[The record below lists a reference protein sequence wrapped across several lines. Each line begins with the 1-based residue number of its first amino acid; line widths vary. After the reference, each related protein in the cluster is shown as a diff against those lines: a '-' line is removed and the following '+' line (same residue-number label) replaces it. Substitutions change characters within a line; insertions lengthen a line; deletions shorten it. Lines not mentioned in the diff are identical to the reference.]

1 MTFIKRKILPHIS
14 NFLNYKEAIVIYGAR
29 QVGKTTIMKMLINE
43 LKTTN
48 NIPDEAIFYF
58 DLEDLEML
66 ELCNQG
72 INNVIRYIEV
82 RTSYNLSTTTA
93 SSKEKIYLFIDE
105 IQYLDNASSFIKL
118 MVDNHSERFKLI
130 VSGSSVLDIKSKIK
144 QSLVGRIVTFEVF
157 GLDFEEFL
165 WFKRKK
171 FNLNKIVDTDKKT
184 KKELKQLF
192 EEFIIFGAYPRVA
205 LISEVNNR
213 RYYLKELIQTYI
225 KKDIRDIGKIRNI
238 MKFNNFL
245 RILADQAGN
254 LLNIDEL
261 ASSIGIARE
270 TVYDYLILLEGTYI
284 ARRLTPYFKN
294 LRSELTKMPKIYFED
309 SGILNYLKYNDIVEK
324 VSGELFENCIYTE
337 LRKTV
342 GLEVLRYWRTQSK
355 QEIDFVIQHQ
365 KQLFTLEVK
374 KIYSGQKATSLEYF
388 SQKYPN
394 SKSFII
400 NYYGVIGNFASL
412 QEFFRQAMRILYKWL
427 NRRSQKRSFCYN
439 IFNQIAKSYHV
450 EKPRITEFSQPV
462 KFY

>member
-1 MTFIKRKILPHIS
+1 MTFIKRKILPQIN

-43 LKTTN
+43 LKSTTH
-48 NIPDEAIFYF
+48 IPEEAVFYI

-72 INNVIRYIEV
+72 VDYLIRYIEA
-82 RTSYNLSTTTA
+82 RTSYNSNSSAA
-93 SSKEKIYLFIDE
+93 SSNSQGKIYLFIDE
-105 IQYLDNASSFIKL
+105 VQYLNNASNFIKL
-118 MVDNHSERFKLI
+118 MVDNHSNRFKLI

-144 QSLVGRIVTFEVF
+144 QSLVGRIVTFEVL

-165 WFKRKK
+165 WFKKK
-171 FNLNKIVDTDKKT
+171 KYHLDKVADTEKKT
-184 KKELKQLF
+184 QKELKQLF

-205 LISEVNNR
+205 LISNLNNKK
-213 RYYLKELIQTYI
+213 YYLKELIQTYI

-270 TVYDYLILLEGTYI
+270 TVYDYLFLLEGTYI
-284 ARRLTPYFKN
+284 ARRVPPFFKN

-309 SGILNYLKYNDIVEK
+309 TGILNYLKYTDIVEK
-324 VSGELFENCIYTE
+324 VSGELFENCIYAE

-342 GLEVLRYWRTQSK
+342 GLDILRYWRTQSK
-355 QEIDFVIQHQ
+355 QEIDFVIQHR

-374 KIYSGQKATSLEYF
+374 KIYSGQKTTSLDYF

-400 NYYGVIGNFASL
+400 TLEKRREVKGITSLLYPWEIFLPLRNDAAS
-412 QEFFRQAMRILYKWL
+412 
-427 NRRSQKRSFCYN
+427 
-439 IFNQIAKSYHV
+439 
-450 EKPRITEFSQPV
+450 
-462 KFY
+462 

>member
-1 MTFIKRKILPHIS
+1 VTFIKRKILPHIRD
-14 NFLNYKEAIVIYGAR
+14 FLNYKETIIIYGAR
-29 QVGKTTIMKMLINE
+29 QVGKTTIMKMLIKE
-43 LKTTN
+43 LKSTN
-48 NIPDEAIFYF
+48 KIPEEAVFYF
-58 DLEDLEML
+58 DLEDLEIL
-66 ELCNQG
+66 EICNQG
-72 INNVIRYIEV
+72 VDHLIRYIDA
-82 RTSYNLSTTTA
+82 RTSYSSNFSPA
-93 SSKEKIYLFIDE
+93 SSNSKGKIYLFIDE
-105 IQYLDNASSFIKL
+105 IQYLNNASSFIKL
-118 MVDNHSERFKLI
+118 MVDNHSDRFKLI

-157 GLDFEEFL
+157 GLNFEEFL
-165 WFKRKK
+165 WFRKK
-171 FNLNKIVDTDKKT
+171 KINLNKIADTDKKT
-184 KKELKQLF
+184 QKELKQLF

-205 LISEVNNR
+205 LISNLNDR

-284 ARRLTPYFKN
+284 ARRLTPFFKN

-324 VSGELFENCIYTE
+324 VSGELFENCIYAE
-337 LRKTV
+337 LRKVV
-342 GLEVLRYWRTQSK
+342 GLETLRYWRTQSK

-365 KQLFTLEVK
+365 RQLFTLEVK
-374 KIYSGQKATSLEYF
+374 KIYSGQKTTSLEYF

-394 SKSFII
+394 SKKFII
-400 NYYGVIGNFASL
+400 TLEKRREAKGNTL
-412 QEFFRQAMRILYKWL
+412 LLYPWEIFSIIA
-427 NRRSQKRSFCYN
+427 RSK
-439 IFNQIAKSYHV
+439 A
-450 EKPRITEFSQPV
+450 TL
-462 KFY
+462 

>member
-1 MTFIKRKILPHIS
+1 MIFIKRKILPQIN

-43 LKTTN
+43 LKSTTH
-48 NIPDEAIFYF
+48 IPEEAVFYI

-72 INNVIRYIEV
+72 VDYLIRYIEA
-82 RTSYNLSTTTA
+82 RTSYNSN
-93 SSKEKIYLFIDE
+93 SSAVSSNSQGKIYLFIDE
-105 IQYLDNASSFIKL
+105 VQYLNNASNFIKL
-118 MVDNHSERFKLI
+118 MVDNHSNRFKLI

-144 QSLVGRIVTFEVF
+144 QSLVGRIVTFEVL

-165 WFKRKK
+165 WFKKK
-171 FNLNKIVDTDKKT
+171 KYHLDKVVDTEKKT
-184 KKELKQLF
+184 QKELKQLF

-205 LISEVNNR
+205 LISNLNNKK
-213 RYYLKELIQTYI
+213 YYLKELIQTYI

-254 LLNIDEL
+254 LINIDEL

-270 TVYDYLILLEGTYI
+270 TVYDYLFLLESTYI
-284 ARRLTPYFKN
+284 ARRVPPFFKN

-309 SGILNYLKYNDIVEK
+309 TGILNYLKYTDIVEK
-324 VSGELFENCIYTE
+324 VSGELFENCIYAE

-342 GLEVLRYWRTQSK
+342 GLDILRYWRTQSK
-355 QEIDFVIQHQ
+355 QEIDFVIQHR

-374 KIYSGQKATSLEYF
+374 KIYSGQKTTSLDYF

-400 NYYGVIGNFASL
+400 TLEKRREVKENISL
-412 QEFFRQAMRILYKWL
+412 LYPWEIF
-427 NRRSQKRSFCYN
+427 SF
-439 IFNQIAKSYHV
+439 IVMK
-450 EKPRITEFSQPV
+450 
-462 KFY
+462 

>member
-1 MTFIKRKILPHIS
+1 MTFIKRKILPQIN

-43 LKTTN
+43 LKSTTH
-48 NIPDEAIFYF
+48 IPEEALFYI

-72 INNVIRYIEV
+72 VDYLIRYIEA
-82 RTSYNLSTTTA
+82 RTSYNSN
-93 SSKEKIYLFIDE
+93 SSAVSSNSQGKIYLFIDE
-105 IQYLDNASSFIKL
+105 IQYLNNASNFIKL
-118 MVDNHSERFKLI
+118 MVDNHSNRFKLI

-144 QSLVGRIVTFEVF
+144 QSLVGRIVTFEVL

-165 WFKRKK
+165 WFKKRKYHLDK
-171 FNLNKIVDTDKKT
+171 VADTDKKT
-184 KKELKQLF
+184 QKELKQLF

-205 LISEVNNR
+205 LISNLNNKK
-213 RYYLKELIQTYI
+213 YYLKELIQTYI

-254 LLNIDEL
+254 LINIDEL

-270 TVYDYLILLEGTYI
+270 TVYDYLFLLESTYI
-284 ARRLTPYFKN
+284 ARRVPPFFKN

-309 SGILNYLKYNDIVEK
+309 TGILNYLKYTDIVEK
-324 VSGELFENCIYTE
+324 VSGELFENCIYAE
-337 LRKTV
+337 LKKTV
-342 GLEVLRYWRTQSK
+342 GLDILRYWRTQSK
-355 QEIDFVIQHQ
+355 QEIDFVIQHR
-365 KQLFTLEVK
+365 KQIFTLEVK
-374 KIYSGQKATSLEYF
+374 KIYSGQKTTSLDYF

-400 NYYGVIGNFASL
+400 TLEKRREVKENISL
-412 QEFFRQAMRILYKWL
+412 LYPWEIF
-427 NRRSQKRSFCYN
+427 SF
-439 IFNQIAKSYHV
+439 IVMK
-450 EKPRITEFSQPV
+450 
-462 KFY
+462 

>member
-1 MTFIKRKILPHIS
+1 MTFIKRKILPQIN

-29 QVGKTTIMKMLINE
+29 QVGKTTIMKMLIKE

-48 NIPDEAIFYF
+48 KIPEEAVFYI

-72 INNVIRYIEV
+72 VDYLIRYIEA
-82 RTSYNLSTTTA
+82 RTSYNSN
-93 SSKEKIYLFIDE
+93 SSAVSSNSQGKIYLFIDE
-105 IQYLDNASSFIKL
+105 IQYLNNASNFIKL
-118 MVDNHSERFKLI
+118 MVDNHSNRFKLI

-144 QSLVGRIVTFEVF
+144 QSLVGRIVTFEVL

-165 WFKRKK
+165 WFKKK
-171 FNLNKIVDTDKKT
+171 KYHLDKVADTEKKT
-184 KKELKQLF
+184 QKELKQLF

-205 LISEVNNR
+205 LISNLNNKK
-213 RYYLKELIQTYI
+213 YYLKELIQTYI

-270 TVYDYLILLEGTYI
+270 TVYDYLFLLESTYI
-284 ARRLTPYFKN
+284 ARRVPPFFKN

-309 SGILNYLKYNDIVEK
+309 TGILNYLKYTDIVEK
-324 VSGELFENCIYTE
+324 VSGELFENCIYAE
-337 LRKTV
+337 LKKTV
-342 GLEVLRYWRTQSK
+342 GLDILRYWRTQSK
-355 QEIDFVIQHQ
+355 QEIDFVIQHR
-365 KQLFTLEVK
+365 KQIFTLEVK
-374 KIYSGQKATSLEYF
+374 KIYSGQKTTSLDYF

-400 NYYGVIGNFASL
+400 TLEKRREVKENISL
-412 QEFFRQAMRILYKWL
+412 LYPWE
-427 NRRSQKRSFCYN
+427 
-439 IFNQIAKSYHV
+439 IFKKLQITSY
-450 EKPRITEFSQPV
+450 K
-462 KFY
+462 

>member
-1 MTFIKRKILPHIS
+1 VTFIKRKILSQIN

-29 QVGKTTIMKMLINE
+29 QVGKTTIMKMLIKE

-48 NIPDEAIFYF
+48 KIPEEALFYI

-72 INNVIRYIEV
+72 VDYLIRYIEA
-82 RTSYNLSTTTA
+82 RTSYNSN
-93 SSKEKIYLFIDE
+93 SSAVSSNSQGKIYLFIDE
-105 IQYLDNASSFIKL
+105 IQYLNDASNFIKL
-118 MVDNHSERFKLI
+118 MVDNHSNRFKLI

-144 QSLVGRIVTFEVF
+144 QSLVGRIVTFEVL

-165 WFKRKK
+165 WFKKK
-171 FNLNKIVDTDKKT
+171 KYHLDKVADTEKKT
-184 KKELKQLF
+184 QKELKQLF

-205 LISEVNNR
+205 LISNLNNKK
-213 RYYLKELIQTYI
+213 YYLKELIQTYI

-270 TVYDYLILLEGTYI
+270 TVYDYFILLEGTYI
-284 ARRLTPYFKN
+284 ARRVPPFFKN

-309 SGILNYLKYNDIVEK
+309 TGILNYLKYTDIVEK
-324 VSGELFENCIYTE
+324 VSGELFENCIYAE

-342 GLEVLRYWRTQSK
+342 GLDILRYWRTQSK
-355 QEIDFVIQHQ
+355 QEIDFVIQHR
-365 KQLFTLEVK
+365 KQVFTLEVK
-374 KIYSGQKATSLEYF
+374 KIYSGQKTTSLDYF

-400 NYYGVIGNFASL
+400 TLEKRREVKENISL
-412 QEFFRQAMRILYKWL
+412 LYPWE
-427 NRRSQKRSFCYN
+427 
-439 IFNQIAKSYHV
+439 IFKKLQITSY
-450 EKPRITEFSQPV
+450 K
-462 KFY
+462 

>member
-1 MTFIKRKILPHIS
+1 MSIILNFIKRKILPHIS
-14 NFLNYKEAIVIYGAR
+14 NFLNYKEAIIIYGAR
-29 QVGKTTIMKMLINE
+29 QVGKTTIMKMLIKE

-48 NIPDEAIFYF
+48 KIPEEAVFYF

-72 INNVIRYIEV
+72 VDYVIRYIEA
-82 RTSYNLSTTTA
+82 RTSYNLNSPPNSSPA
-93 SSKEKIYLFIDE
+93 SSTGKIYLFIDE
-105 IQYLDNASSFIKL
+105 IQYLNNASSFIKF
-118 MVDNHSERFKLI
+118 MVDNHSDRFKLI

-144 QSLVGRIVTFEVF
+144 QSLVGRIVTFEVL

-165 WFKRKK
+165 WFKKK
-171 FNLNKIVDTDKKT
+171 KCNLDKVAHTDKKT
-184 KKELKQLF
+184 QKELKQLF
-192 EEFIIFGAYPRVA
+192 EEFIIFGTYPRIA
-205 LISEVNNR
+205 LISNLNNKK
-213 RYYLKELIQTYI
+213 YYLKELIQTYI

-284 ARRLTPYFKN
+284 ARRLTPFFKN

-309 SGILNYLKYNDIVEK
+309 SGILNYLKFNDIVEK

-337 LRKTV
+337 LRKAV
-342 GLEVLRYWRTQSK
+342 GLDALRYWRTQSK
-355 QEIDFVIQHQ
+355 QEIDFVIQHRR
-365 KQLFTLEVK
+365 QLFTLEVK
-374 KIYSGQKATSLEYF
+374 KIYSGQKTASLEYF

-400 NYYGVIGNFASL
+400 TLEKRREAKGNTPL
-412 QEFFRQAMRILYKWL
+412 LYPWEIHNKLKIL
-427 NRRSQKRSFCYN
+427 
-439 IFNQIAKSYHV
+439 
-450 EKPRITEFSQPV
+450 
-462 KFY
+462 

>member
-1 MTFIKRKILPHIS
+1 MTFIKRKILPQIN

-29 QVGKTTIMKMLINE
+29 QVGKTTIMKMLIKE

-48 NIPDEAIFYF
+48 KIPEEAVFYI

-72 INNVIRYIEV
+72 VDYLIRYIEA
-82 RTSYNLSTTTA
+82 RTSYNSN
-93 SSKEKIYLFIDE
+93 SSAVSSNSQGKIYLFIDE
-105 IQYLDNASSFIKL
+105 VQYLNNASNFIKL
-118 MVDNHSERFKLI
+118 MVDNHSNRFKLI

-144 QSLVGRIVTFEVF
+144 QSLVGRIVTFEVL

-165 WFKRKK
+165 WFKKK
-171 FNLNKIVDTDKKT
+171 KYHLDKVVDTEKKT
-184 KKELKQLF
+184 QKELKQLF

-205 LISEVNNR
+205 LISNLNNKK
-213 RYYLKELIQTYI
+213 YYLKELIQTYI

-254 LLNIDEL
+254 LINIDEL

-270 TVYDYLILLEGTYI
+270 TVYDYLFLLESTYI
-284 ARRLTPYFKN
+284 ARRVPPFFKN

-309 SGILNYLKYNDIVEK
+309 TGILNYLKYTDIVEK
-324 VSGELFENCIYTE
+324 VSGELFENCIYAE
-337 LRKTV
+337 LKKTV
-342 GLEVLRYWRTQSK
+342 GLDILRYWRTQSK
-355 QEIDFVIQHQ
+355 QEIDFVIQHR
-365 KQLFTLEVK
+365 KQIFTLEVK
-374 KIYSGQKATSLEYF
+374 KIYSGQKTTSLDYF

-400 NYYGVIGNFASL
+400 TLEKRREVKENISL
-412 QEFFRQAMRILYKWL
+412 LYPWEIF
-427 NRRSQKRSFCYN
+427 SF
-439 IFNQIAKSYHV
+439 IVMK
-450 EKPRITEFSQPV
+450 
-462 KFY
+462 

>member
-1 MTFIKRKILPHIS
+1 MNFIKRKILPHIT

-43 LKTTN
+43 LKTTIH
-48 NIPDEAIFYF
+48 IPEQAIFYF
-58 DLEDLEML
+58 DLEDLEIL
-66 ELCNQG
+66 EICNQG
-72 INNVIRYIEV
+72 VDHLIRYINA
-82 RTSYNLSTTTA
+82 RASYNSNSSPA
-93 SSKEKIYLFIDE
+93 SSQGKIYLFIDE
-105 IQYLDNASSFIKL
+105 IQYLNNASNFIKL
-118 MVDNHSERFKLI
+118 MVDNHSDRFKLI

-165 WFKRKK
+165 WFRKKK
-171 FNLNKIVDTDKKT
+171 FNLDKVADTDKKT
-184 KKELKQLF
+184 QKELRQLF

-205 LISEVNNR
+205 LISNLNDR

-284 ARRLTPYFKN
+284 ARRLTPFFKN

-324 VSGELFENCIYTE
+324 VSGELFESCIYAE
-337 LRKTV
+337 LRKAV
-342 GLEVLRYWRTQSK
+342 GLEALRYWRTQSK

-365 KQLFTLEVK
+365 RQLFALEVK
-374 KIYSGQKATSLEYF
+374 KIYSGQKTTNLNYF

-394 SKSFII
+394 SKNFII
-400 NYYGVIGNFASL
+400 TLEKRREAKGNISL
-412 QEFFRQAMRILYKWL
+412 LYPWE
-427 NRRSQKRSFCYN
+427 
-439 IFNQIAKSYHV
+439 IFS
-450 EKPRITEFSQPV
+450 TCPV
-462 KFY
+462 KPCFTRVIAREL

>member
-1 MTFIKRKILPHIS
+1 LDFIKRKILSHIS

-43 LKTTN
+43 LKSTN
-48 NIPDEAIFYF
+48 KIPEEAVFYF
-58 DLEDLEML
+58 DLEDLEIL

-72 INNVIRYIEV
+72 VDHLIRYIDA
-82 RTSYNLSTTTA
+82 RTSYNSNSSPA
-93 SSKEKIYLFIDE
+93 SSNFKRKIYLFIDE
-105 IQYLDNASSFIKL
+105 IQYLNNASSFIKL
-118 MVDNHSERFKLI
+118 MVDNHSDRFKLI

-144 QSLVGRIVTFEVF
+144 QSLVGRIVTFEVL

-165 WFKRKK
+165 WFKKKK

-184 KKELKQLF
+184 QKELKQLF
-192 EEFIIFGAYPRVA
+192 EEFIIFGAYPRIA
-205 LISEVNNR
+205 LISKVNNR

-225 KKDIRDIGKIRNI
+225 KKDIRDIGKIRYI
-238 MKFNNFL
+238 MKFNYFL
-245 RILADQAGN
+245 RILVDQAGN

-284 ARRLTPYFKN
+284 ARRLTPFFKN

-324 VSGELFENCIYTE
+324 VSGDLFENSIYTE
-337 LRKTV
+337 LRKAV
-342 GLEVLRYWRTQSK
+342 GLDALRYWRTQSK

-374 KIYSGQKATSLEYF
+374 KIYSGQKTTSLEYF

-400 NYYGVIGNFASL
+400 TLEKRREAKGNTL
-412 QEFFRQAMRILYKWL
+412 LLYPWGIHNKL
-427 NRRSQKRSFCYN
+427 KIS
-439 IFNQIAKSYHV
+439 
-450 EKPRITEFSQPV
+450 
-462 KFY
+462 

>member
-1 MTFIKRKILPHIS
+1 MTFIKRKILPQIN

-29 QVGKTTIMKMLINE
+29 QVGKTTIMKMLIKE

-48 NIPDEAIFYF
+48 KIPEEAVFYI

-72 INNVIRYIEV
+72 VDYLIRYIEA
-82 RTSYNLSTTTA
+82 RTSYNSN
-93 SSKEKIYLFIDE
+93 SSAVSSNSQGKIYLFIDE
-105 IQYLDNASSFIKL
+105 IQYLNNASNFIKL
-118 MVDNHSERFKLI
+118 MVDNHSNRFKLI

-144 QSLVGRIVTFEVF
+144 QSLVGRIVTFEVL

-165 WFKRKK
+165 WFKKK
-171 FNLNKIVDTDKKT
+171 KYHLDKVVDTEKKT
-184 KKELKQLF
+184 QKELKQLF

-205 LISEVNNR
+205 LISNLNNKK
-213 RYYLKELIQTYI
+213 YYLKELIQTYI

-254 LLNIDEL
+254 LINIDEL

-270 TVYDYLILLEGTYI
+270 TVYDYLFLLESTYI
-284 ARRLTPYFKN
+284 ARRVPPFFKN

-309 SGILNYLKYNDIVEK
+309 TGILNYLKYTDIVEK
-324 VSGELFENCIYTE
+324 VSGELFENCIYAE
-337 LRKTV
+337 LKKTV
-342 GLEVLRYWRTQSK
+342 GLDILRYWRTQSK
-355 QEIDFVIQHQ
+355 QEIDFVIQHR
-365 KQLFTLEVK
+365 KQIFTLEVK
-374 KIYSGQKATSLEYF
+374 KIYSGQKTTSLDYF

-400 NYYGVIGNFASL
+400 TLEKRREVKENISL
-412 QEFFRQAMRILYKWL
+412 LYPWEIF
-427 NRRSQKRSFCYN
+427 SF
-439 IFNQIAKSYHV
+439 IVMK
-450 EKPRITEFSQPV
+450 
-462 KFY
+462 

>member
-1 MTFIKRKILPHIS
+1 VSFIKRKILPHIT

-48 NIPDEAIFYF
+48 NIPDEAVFYL
-58 DLEDLEML
+58 DLEDLEIL
-66 ELCNQG
+66 EICNQG
-72 INNVIRYIEV
+72 VDHLIRYIGA
-82 RTSYNLSTTTA
+82 RTSLHNTDNLDNSH
-93 SSKEKIYLFIDE
+93 SSSDFTKQKIHLFIDE
-105 IQYLDNASSFIKL
+105 IQYLNNASNFIKL
-118 MVDNHSERFKLI
+118 MVDNHSDRFKLI

-144 QSLVGRIVTFEVF
+144 QSLVGRIVTFEVL

-165 WFKRKK
+165 WFKNKS
-171 FNLNKIVDTDKKT
+171 FNLNKVADTDKKT
-184 KKELKQLF
+184 QKELKQLF
-192 EEFIIFGAYPRVA
+192 EEFIIFGAYPRIA
-205 LISEVNNR
+205 LISNLNNK

-245 RILADQAGN
+245 RALADQAGN
-254 LLNIDEL
+254 LLNIDEI

-284 ARRLTPYFKN
+284 ARRLTPFFKN

-324 VSGELFENCIYTE
+324 VSEELFENCIYTE
-337 LRKTV
+337 LRKAV
-342 GLEVLRYWRTQSK
+342 GLDALRYWRTQSK

-365 KQLFTLEVK
+365 RQLFILEVK
-374 KIYSGQKATSLEYF
+374 KIYSGQKTTSLNYF

-394 SKSFII
+394 SKNFII
-400 NYYGVIGNFASL
+400 TLEKRREAKENILLLYPWEIFKKLQVTNF
-412 QEFFRQAMRILYKWL
+412 K
-427 NRRSQKRSFCYN
+427 
-439 IFNQIAKSYHV
+439 
-450 EKPRITEFSQPV
+450 
-462 KFY
+462 

>member
-1 MTFIKRKILPHIS
+1 VTFIKRKILPQIN

-29 QVGKTTIMKMLINE
+29 QVGKTTIMKMLIKE

-48 NIPDEAIFYF
+48 KIPEEAVFYI

-72 INNVIRYIEV
+72 VDYLIRYIEV
-82 RTSYNLSTTTA
+82 RTSYNSN
-93 SSKEKIYLFIDE
+93 SSAVSSNSQGKIYLFIDE
-105 IQYLDNASSFIKL
+105 IQYLNNASNFIKL
-118 MVDNHSERFKLI
+118 MVDNHSNRFKLI

-144 QSLVGRIVTFEVF
+144 QSLVGRIVTFEVL

-165 WFKRKK
+165 WFKKK
-171 FNLNKIVDTDKKT
+171 KYHLDKVVDTEKKT
-184 KKELKQLF
+184 QKELKQLF

-205 LISEVNNR
+205 LISNLNNKK
-213 RYYLKELIQTYI
+213 YYLKELIQTYI

-254 LLNIDEL
+254 LINIDEL

-270 TVYDYLILLEGTYI
+270 TVYDYLFLLESTYI
-284 ARRLTPYFKN
+284 ARRVPPFFKN

-309 SGILNYLKYNDIVEK
+309 TGILNYLKYTDIVEK
-324 VSGELFENCIYTE
+324 VSGELFENCIYAE
-337 LRKTV
+337 LKKTV
-342 GLEVLRYWRTQSK
+342 GLDILRYWRTQSK
-355 QEIDFVIQHQ
+355 QEIDFVIQHR
-365 KQLFTLEVK
+365 KQIFTLEVK
-374 KIYSGQKATSLEYF
+374 KIYSGQKTTSLDYF

-400 NYYGVIGNFASL
+400 TLEKRREVKENISL
-412 QEFFRQAMRILYKWL
+412 LYPWEIF
-427 NRRSQKRSFCYN
+427 SF
-439 IFNQIAKSYHV
+439 IVMK
-450 EKPRITEFSQPV
+450 
-462 KFY
+462 

>member
-1 MTFIKRKILPHIS
+1 MDFIKRKILPHIS

-43 LKTTN
+43 LKTIN
-48 NIPDEAIFYF
+48 NIPEEAVFYF
-58 DLEDLEML
+58 DLEDLEIL

-72 INNVIRYIEV
+72 VDHLIRYIDV
-82 RTSYNLSTTTA
+82 RTSYNSNSSPA
-93 SSKEKIYLFIDE
+93 SSNSKRKMYLFIDE
-105 IQYLDNASSFIKL
+105 IQYLNNASSFIKL
-118 MVDNHSERFKLI
+118 MVDNHSDRFKLI

-144 QSLVGRIVTFEVF
+144 QSLVGRIVTFEVL

-165 WFKRKK
+165 WFKKK
-171 FNLNKIVDTDKKT
+171 KYNLDKVADADKKT
-184 KKELKQLF
+184 QKELRQLF
-192 EEFIIFGAYPRVA
+192 EEFIIFGAYPRIA
-205 LISEVNNR
+205 LISNLNKR

-225 KKDIRDIGKIRNI
+225 RKDIRDIGKIRNI

-284 ARRLTPYFKN
+284 ARRLTPFFKN

-309 SGILNYLKYNDIVEK
+309 SGILNYLKYNDIIEK
-324 VSGELFENCIYTE
+324 VSGELFENCIYAE
-337 LRKTV
+337 LRKAI
-342 GLEVLRYWRTQSK
+342 GLEALRYWRTQSK

-365 KQLFTLEVK
+365 RQLFTLEVK
-374 KIYSGQKATSLEYF
+374 KIYSGQKTTSLEYF

-400 NYYGVIGNFASL
+400 TLEKRREAKGNTSL
-412 QEFFRQAMRILYKWL
+412 LYPWE
-427 NRRSQKRSFCYN
+427 
-439 IFNQIAKSYHV
+439 IFS
-450 EKPRITEFSQPV
+450 SL
-462 KFY
+462 

>member
-1 MTFIKRKILPHIS
+1 VTFIKRKILPQIN

-29 QVGKTTIMKMLINE
+29 QVGKTTIMKMLIKE

-48 NIPDEAIFYF
+48 KIPEEAVFYI

-72 INNVIRYIEV
+72 VDYLIRYIEA
-82 RTSYNLSTTTA
+82 RTSYNSN
-93 SSKEKIYLFIDE
+93 SSAVSSNSQGKIYLFIDE
-105 IQYLDNASSFIKL
+105 IQYLNNASNFIKL
-118 MVDNHSERFKLI
+118 MVDNHSNRFKLI

-144 QSLVGRIVTFEVF
+144 QSLVGRIVTFEVL

-165 WFKRKK
+165 WFKKK
-171 FNLNKIVDTDKKT
+171 KYHLDKVVDTEKKT
-184 KKELKQLF
+184 QKELKQLF

-205 LISEVNNR
+205 LISNLNNKK
-213 RYYLKELIQTYI
+213 YYLKELIQTYI

-254 LLNIDEL
+254 LINIDEL

-270 TVYDYLILLEGTYI
+270 TVYDYLFLLESTYI
-284 ARRLTPYFKN
+284 ARRVPPFFKN

-309 SGILNYLKYNDIVEK
+309 TGILNYLKYTDIVEK
-324 VSGELFENCIYTE
+324 VSGELFENCIYAE
-337 LRKTV
+337 LKKTV
-342 GLEVLRYWRTQSK
+342 GLDILRYWRTQSK
-355 QEIDFVIQHQ
+355 QEIDFVIQHR
-365 KQLFTLEVK
+365 KQIFTLEVK
-374 KIYSGQKATSLEYF
+374 KIYSGQKTTSLDYF

-400 NYYGVIGNFASL
+400 TLEKRREVKENISL
-412 QEFFRQAMRILYKWL
+412 LYPWEIF
-427 NRRSQKRSFCYN
+427 SF
-439 IFNQIAKSYHV
+439 IVMK
-450 EKPRITEFSQPV
+450 
-462 KFY
+462 

>member
-1 MTFIKRKILPHIS
+1 VTFIKRKILPHIS
-14 NFLNYKEAIVIYGAR
+14 NFINYKEAIVIYGAR

-48 NIPDEAIFYF
+48 NIPEETVFYF

-72 INNVIRYIEV
+72 VNNVIRYIEA
-82 RTSYNLSTTTA
+82 RTSHNFNSPPNSSPA
-93 SSKEKIYLFIDE
+93 SSNSKGKIYLLIDE
-105 IQYLDNASSFIKL
+105 IQYLSNASSFIKL
-118 MVDNHSERFKLI
+118 MVDNHSDRFKLI

-144 QSLVGRIVTFEVF
+144 QSLVGRIVTFEVL

-165 WFKRKK
+165 WFKKKK
-171 FNLNKIVDTDKKT
+171 FNLDKIAHTDIKT
-184 KKELKQLF
+184 QKELKQLF

-205 LISEVNNR
+205 LISNLNNK

-238 MKFNNFL
+238 MKFNKFL
-245 RILADQAGN
+245 RILADQSGN

-284 ARRLTPYFKN
+284 ARRLSPFFKN

-309 SGILNYLKYNDIVEK
+309 SGILNYLKYNEIVEK
-324 VSGELFENCIYTE
+324 VSGELFENCVYTE

-342 GLEVLRYWRTQSK
+342 GLETLRYWRTQSK
-355 QEIDFVIQHQ
+355 QEIDFVIDHK

-374 KIYSGQKATSLEYF
+374 KIYSGQKTTGLNYF
-388 SQKYPN
+388 FQKYPN

-400 NYYGVIGNFASL
+400 TLEKIKKAKENTLLLYPWEIFKKL
-412 QEFFRQAMRILYKWL
+412 QVTSK
-427 NRRSQKRSFCYN
+427 N
-439 IFNQIAKSYHV
+439 IKYF
-450 EKPRITEFSQPV
+450 E
-462 KFY
+462 

>member
-1 MTFIKRKILPHIS
+1 MNFIKRKILPHIR
-14 NFLNYKEAIVIYGAR
+14 NFLNYKEAIVICGAR
-29 QVGKTTIMKMLINE
+29 QVGKTTIMKMLIKE
-43 LKTTN
+43 LKSTN
-48 NIPDEAIFYF
+48 KIPEEAVFYF

-72 INNVIRYIEV
+72 VDHLIRYIDA
-82 RTSYNLSTTTA
+82 RTSYNSNSSPA
-93 SSKEKIYLFIDE
+93 SSNSKRKIYLFIDE
-105 IQYLDNASSFIKL
+105 IQYLNNASSFIKL
-118 MVDNHSERFKLI
+118 MVDNHSDRFKLI

-144 QSLVGRIVTFEVF
+144 QSLVGRIVTFEVL

-165 WFKRKK
+165 WFKKKK

-184 KKELKQLF
+184 QKELKQLF

-270 TVYDYLILLEGTYI
+270 TVYDYLTLLEGTYI
-284 ARRLTPYFKN
+284 ARRLTPFFKN

-337 LRKTV
+337 LRKAV
-342 GLEVLRYWRTQSK
+342 GLEALRYWRTQSK

-365 KQLFTLEVK
+365 RQLFTLEVK
-374 KIYSGQKATSLEYF
+374 KIYSGQKTTSLEYF
-388 SQKYPN
+388 SQKYSN
-394 SKSFII
+394 SKKFII
-400 NYYGVIGNFASL
+400 TLEKRIEAKGNTSL
-412 QEFFRQAMRILYKWL
+412 LYPWEIHNKLKIL
-427 NRRSQKRSFCYN
+427 
-439 IFNQIAKSYHV
+439 
-450 EKPRITEFSQPV
+450 
-462 KFY
+462 

>member
-1 MTFIKRKILPHIS
+1 MPPKFKNEGVLIALNFIKRKILPHIS

-29 QVGKTTIMKMLINE
+29 QVGKTTIMKMLMNE
-43 LKTTN
+43 LKSTKK
-48 NIPDEAIFYF
+48 IPEEAVFYF

-72 INNVIRYIEV
+72 VSNVIRYIDA
-82 RTSYNLSTTTA
+82 RTSYNSNSSPA
-93 SSKEKIYLFIDE
+93 SSSPQGKIYLFIDE
-105 IQYLDNASSFIKL
+105 IQYLNNASNFIKL
-118 MVDNHSERFKLI
+118 MVDNHSDRFKLI

-144 QSLVGRIVTFEVF
+144 QSLVGRIVTFEVL

-165 WFKRKK
+165 WFKKK
-171 FNLNKIVDTDKKT
+171 KYHLDKVAHSDKKT
-184 KKELKQLF
+184 QKELKQLF
-192 EEFIIFGAYPRVA
+192 EEFIIFGAYPRIA
-205 LISEVNNR
+205 LISNLNNR

-284 ARRLTPYFKN
+284 ARRLTPFFKN

-309 SGILNYLKYNDIVEK
+309 TGILNYLKYNDIIEK

-337 LRKTV
+337 LRKAV
-342 GLEVLRYWRTQSK
+342 DLDSLRYWRTQSK

-374 KIYSGQKATSLEYF
+374 KIYSGQKTTSLEYF

-400 NYYGVIGNFASL
+400 TLEKRKEVKGNISLLYPWEIFSAFATKL
-412 QEFFRQAMRILYKWL
+412 
-427 NRRSQKRSFCYN
+427 
-439 IFNQIAKSYHV
+439 
-450 EKPRITEFSQPV
+450 
-462 KFY
+462 

>member
-1 MTFIKRKILPHIS
+1 LGFIKRKILPHIS
-14 NFLNYKEAIVIYGAR
+14 NFLNYKEAIIIYGAR
-29 QVGKTTIMKMLINE
+29 QVGKTTIMKMLIE
-43 LKTTN
+43 HLKSDN
-48 NIPDEAIFYF
+48 LPEEAIFYI

-72 INNVIRYIEV
+72 VDHLIRYIDA
-82 RTSYNLSTTTA
+82 RTPNNSN
-93 SSKEKIYLFIDE
+93 SSLISSNPQGKIYLFIDE
-105 IQYLDNASSFIKL
+105 IQYLNNASSFIKL
-118 MVDNHSERFKLI
+118 MVDNHSDRFKLI

-144 QSLVGRIVTFEVF
+144 QSLVGRIVTFEVL

-165 WFKRKK
+165 WFKKK
-171 FNLNKIVDTDKKT
+171 KYNLDKIADTDKKIL
-184 KKELKQLF
+184 KELKQLF
-192 EEFIIFGAYPRVA
+192 EEFIIFGAYPRIA
-205 LISEVNNR
+205 LISNLNNR
-213 RYYLKELIQTYI
+213 KYYLKELIQTYI

-238 MKFNNFL
+238 IKFNNFL

-254 LLNIDEL
+254 LLNIEEL

-284 ARRLTPYFKN
+284 ARRLSPFFKN

-324 VSGELFENCIYTE
+324 VSGELFENSIYAE

-342 GLEVLRYWRTQSK
+342 GLEALRYWRTQSK

-365 KQLFTLEVK
+365 KQVFTLEVK
-374 KIYSGQKATSLEYF
+374 KIYSGQKTTSLEYF

-400 NYYGVIGNFASL
+400 TLEKRREAKGNTSLHYPWEIFSVIGKEL
-412 QEFFRQAMRILYKWL
+412 
-427 NRRSQKRSFCYN
+427 
-439 IFNQIAKSYHV
+439 
-450 EKPRITEFSQPV
+450 
-462 KFY
+462 

>member
-1 MTFIKRKILPHIS
+1 VTFIKRKILPHIS
-14 NFLNYKEAIVIYGAR
+14 NFLNYKEALVIYGAR
-29 QVGKTTIMKMLINE
+29 QVGKTTIMKMLIKE
-43 LKTTN
+43 LKSTN
-48 NIPDEAIFYF
+48 KIPEEAIFYF

-72 INNVIRYIEV
+72 VNNVIRHIEV
-82 RTSYNLSTTTA
+82 RTSYNLNSPPNSSAT
-93 SSKEKIYLFIDE
+93 SSNSKEKIYLFIDE
-105 IQYLDNASSFIKL
+105 IQYLNNASSFIKL
-118 MVDNHSERFKLI
+118 MVDNHSDRFKLI

-144 QSLVGRIVTFEVF
+144 QSLVGRIVTFEVL

-165 WFKRKK
+165 WFKKKK
-171 FNLNKIVDTDKKT
+171 FNLNKIAVTDKKT
-184 KKELKQLF
+184 QKELKQLF
-192 EEFIIFGAYPRVA
+192 EEFVIFGAYPRVA
-205 LISEVNNR
+205 LISNLDNR

-284 ARRLTPYFKN
+284 ARRLTPFFKN

-309 SGILNYLKYNDIVEK
+309 SGILNYLKFNDIVEK

-337 LRKTV
+337 LRKAV
-342 GLEVLRYWRTQSK
+342 GLDALRYWRTQSK
-355 QEIDFVIQHQ
+355 QEIDFVIQHRR
-365 KQLFTLEVK
+365 QLFTLEVK
-374 KIYSGQKATSLEYF
+374 KNYSGQKTASLEYF

-394 SKSFII
+394 SKSSII
-400 NYYGVIGNFASL
+400 TLEKRREAKGNTL
-412 QEFFRQAMRILYKWL
+412 LLYPWEIHNKLKIL
-427 NRRSQKRSFCYN
+427 
-439 IFNQIAKSYHV
+439 
-450 EKPRITEFSQPV
+450 
-462 KFY
+462 